1 MIKKIKEFIELVIND
16 NYNELTI
23 EEKTEKKGIVEK
35 IVTKKINKMMAAL
48 FE

>member
-1 MIKKIKEFIELVIND
+1 MIKKIDEFIELVIND
-16 NYNELTI
+16 NYNKLTVK
-23 EEKTEKKGIVEK
+23 EKNEKFTIVEK